1 MHMNSDE
8 THLWIKLLDA
18 STDVVQRILEE
29 RVTVFPRCSNY
40 LKESQSSPGAAIIC
54 TSFPGS
60 DFVLLNT
67 RFILFADVLCSIKKK
82 STQV

>member
-1 MHMNSDE
+1 MHMKSDE

-29 RVTVFPRCSNY
+29 
-40 LKESQSSPGAAIIC
+40 KESQPSPGAAIIC

-82 STQV
+82 NPHKFNLQL